1 MGGKKRE
8 KLQVQGTSVRGI
20 SGFQIHGA
28 NSANLGSLISINIAQ
43 MPEERVSDFLYDIAT
58 RVIGGAGGELSCDNN
73 RLDESDVLFFHA
85 HPLYTTAPIEK
96 QHSSLTQ
103 KDMIAAAA
111 ARREDPEAPEGHH
124 PPPKPRVLKKPA
136 KRKQT
141 KASSS
146 GNNSGQLRDKKDWEL
161 SLRPRKKARGPTR
174 ELDEG

>member
-20 SGFQIHGA
+20 SGFQIQGA
-28 NSANLGSLISINIAQ
+28 NSANLGSTIHKESLRLLTAIGSGSLISINIAQ
-43 MPEERVSDFLYDIAT
+43 MPEERVSDFLYDISA

-85 HPLYTTAPIEK
+85 QPLYTTAPIEK

-111 ARREDPEAPEGHH
+111 ARREDPEAPEGHQ
-124 PPPKPRVLKKPA
+124 PAPKPRVLKKPA

-146 GNNSGQLRDKKDWEL
+146 GYDMVGFWSE
-161 SLRPRKKARGPTR
+161 
-174 ELDEG
+174 